1 MNNENQW
8 EAISLRYPEGQ
19 KVRGRVTQLQPYGC
33 LVELED
39 GVKGLLHATDLH
51 WTDKTLR
58 PADMLSQGDLVDV
71 MVLRVNTESGAIA
84 LGLKQCGENP
94 WEDLAA
100 RCPEGSRV
108 RGRVTRIVDYGCFV
122 EIEDRFEGIV
132 YVSEMD
138 WTNTN
143 IHPSNVVQV
152 GDTIEV
158 MVLDVNAHKG
168 SFSLSLKQCHPNPW
182 EQFAETHKK
191 GDRVRGT
198 LSSVSNIGLFV
209 TLEGGVTGLTFYSD
223 SPYENGE
230 EAISHLTEGDDI
242 DAVVLSIDA
251 ERERIC
257 LGISLPC
264 KDDNR

>member
-8 EAISLRYPEGQ
+8 EAIALRYPEGH
-19 KVRGRVTQLQPYGC
+19 KARGRVTQLRPYGC
-33 LVELED
+33 LLELED
-39 GVKGLLHATDLH
+39 GVEGVLHATDLH

-58 PADMLSQGDLVDV
+58 PADMLSHGDLVDV
-71 MVLRVNTESGAIA
+71 MVLRVNTERGAIS

-94 WEDLAA
+94 WDDIAA
-100 RCPEGSRV
+100 RYPEGSRV

-122 EIEDRFEGIV
+122 EVEDRFEGIV

-138 WTNTN
+138 WTNNN
-143 IHPSNVVQV
+143 IHPSKVVQV
-152 GDTIEV
+152 GDLIEA
-158 MVLDVNAHKG
+158 MVLDVNTYKG
-168 SFSLSLKQCHPNPW
+168 TLSLSLKQCHPNPW

-198 LSSVSNIGLFV
+198 LSSVTDIGLFV
-209 TLEGGVTGLTFYSD
+209 TFEEGVTGLAFYSD

-230 EAISHLTEGDDI
+230 EAACHLNKGNDI

-257 LGISLPC
+257 LEIPLPC
-264 KDDNR
+264 KD